1 MRFERLSDPA
11 AHPRDSIWTATKPAG
26 DVVMGN
32 LQRFGMGKV
41 AKLNSL
47 REISNLMPWQEKRR
61 EEPESRT
68 ETRPTGL

>member
-1 MRFERLSDPA
+1 MRFERLSDPVS
-11 AHPRDSIWTATKPAG
+11 HPARLQLDGYKSPL
-26 DVVMGN
+26 VVSYGN

-47 REISNLMPWQEKRR
+47 REISILMLWQEKRR

-68 ETRPTGL
+68 EKVPTGR